1 MEAFPFTGAL
11 LTSML
16 AAGSALA
23 ADLVKAPVAAAVVFD
38 WTRPYLGLNLGYS
51 LGGQTADGTVTGA
64 STTAGVVTRLV
75 PVPLLGAPTSTAW
88 MRVRSSEIIGWLVGL
103 EGDVQ
108 GTNEHKSSDVYLLD
122 VRRDL
127 RRIPWIID

>member
-1 MEAFPFTGAL
+1 MKAFPFTGAL

-51 LGGQTADGTVTGA
+51 LGGQTTDGTVTGA
-64 STTAGVVTRLV
+64 LTTAGVVTRLV
-75 PVPLLGAPTSTAW
+75 PVPLFGRANLDGVDAGAQLGYN
-88 MRVRSSEIIGWLVGL
+88 WLASR
-103 EGDVQ
+103 
-108 GTNEHKSSDVYLLD
+108 T
-122 VRRDL
+122 
-127 RRIPWIID
+127 